1 MYTTIQS
8 LTRHEIVVKGSE
20 FLAFA
25 NHKPTVSDALEWL
38 KNLKAEFK
46 EATHVCWAYRIGDQY
61 RFSDDGEPSG
71 TAGAPIY
78 RSLEGSGLDFVAV
91 AVVRYYGGT
100 NLGAGGLVRAYG
112 GAAAEVLR
120 IALKLE
126 VHPRVT
132 VTIQVS
138 FEQMN
143 VLHHVLEQFDM
154 QSRED
159 EFTDQG
165 LAVCFAALES
175 ELEQLQ
181 ILVRDATRGQG
192 VMLLERV

>member
-1 MYTTIQS
+1 M
-8 LTRHEIVVKGSE
+8 
-20 FLAFA
+20 
-25 NHKPTVSDALEWL
+25 
-38 KNLKAEFK
+38 
-46 EATHVCWAYRIGDQY
+46 
-61 RFSDDGEPSG
+61 
-71 TAGAPIY
+71 
-78 RSLEGSGLDFVAV
+78 DFVAV

-126 VHPRVT
+126 VHPRVI
-132 VTIQVS
+132 VTIQVSFEQVS

-143 VLHHVLEQFDM
+143 VLHHVLEQFNV

-165 LAVCFAALES
+165 LVVCFAALES
-175 ELEQLQ
+175 DLETLQ

-192 VMLLERV
+192 IVKLEKSSQKGL

>member
-25 NHKPTVSDALEWL
+25 NHTPTVGDALEWL

-143 VLHHVLEQFDM
+143 VLHHVLEQFDV

-181 ILVRDATRGQG
+181 ILVRDKTRGQG

>member
-143 VLHHVLEQFDM
+143 VLHHVLEQFDV
-154 QSRED
+154 RARTD

-165 LAVCFAALES
+165 LNVKFAALES

-181 ILVRDATRGQG
+181 ILVRDKTRGQG

>member
-1 MYTTIQS
+1 MYITIQS

-25 NHKPTVSDALEWL
+25 NHTPTVGDALEWL

-46 EATHVCWAYRIGDQY
+46 EATHVCWAYRIDDQY

-126 VHPRVT
+126 IHPRVI

-138 FEQMN
+138 FDQMN
-143 VLHHVLEQFDM
+143 VLHHVLEKFNV

-165 LAVCFAALES
+165 LKVTFAALETD
-175 ELEQLQ
+175 LEQLQ
-181 ILVRDATRGQG
+181 ILVRDKTRGQG
-192 VMLLERV
+192 AMLLERV

>member
-25 NHKPTVSDALEWL
+25 KHTPTVSDALEWL

-165 LAVCFAALES
+165 LVVCFAALES

-181 ILVRDATRGQG
+181 ILVRDKTRGQG

>member
-25 NHKPTVSDALEWL
+25 NHTPSVTAALEWL

-143 VLHHVLEQFDM
+143 VLHHVLEQFNV

-159 EFTDQG
+159 KFTDQG
-165 LAVCFAALES
+165 LVVCFAALETD
-175 ELEQLQ
+175 LEQLQ
-181 ILVRDATRGQG
+181 ILVRDKTRGQG

>member
-1 MYTTIQS
+1 M
-8 LTRHEIVVKGSE
+8 KGSE

-25 NHKPTVSDALEWL
+25 NHTPTVSDALEWL

-46 EATHVCWAYRIGDQY
+46 EATHVCWAYRIDDQY

-126 VHPRVT
+126 IHPRVI

-138 FEQMN
+138 FDQMN
-143 VLHHVLEQFDM
+143 VLHHVLEKFNV

-165 LAVCFAALES
+165 LKVTFAALETD
-175 ELEQLQ
+175 LEQLQ
-181 ILVRDATRGQG
+181 ILVRDKTRGQG
-192 VMLLERV
+192 AMLLEGV

>member
-1 MYTTIQS
+1 MYTTIRS
-8 LTRHEIVVKGSE
+8 LTRHEIVVKSSE

-25 NHKPTVSDALEWL
+25 NHTPTVGDALEWL
-38 KNLKAEFK
+38 KNLKTEFK

-120 IALKLE
+120 LTPKLE
-126 VHPRVT
+126 IHPRI
-132 VTIQVS
+132 TITISVG

-143 VLHHVLEQFDM
+143 TLHKLLEKFNVQT
-154 QSRED
+154 RED

-165 LAVCFAALES
+165 LKVTFAALETD
-175 ELEQLQ
+175 LEQLQ
-181 ILVRDATRGQG
+181 ILVRDKTRGQG